1 MFLKFLNKNK
11 KINFILT
18 THYVSLCEK
27 LDNEDILNMKM
38 LIDNNKYKITNGIS
52 NINGG
57 IIILEKLNYDK
68 EIIEYAKL

>member
-1 MFLKFLNKNK
+1 
-11 KINFILT
+11 
-18 THYVSLCEK
+18 
-27 LDNEDILNMKM
+27 MKM